1 MMNTPTAPAVTG
13 APRPPWRAWRALR
26 VIPTVPSP
34 RVLARLWQSID
45 GDAIA
50 N

>member
-1 MMNTPTAPAVTG
+1 MKHTPASHSVIRA
-13 APRPPWRAWRALR
+13 RSLSYAWRTLR
-26 VIPTVPSP
+26 VIPVAPPP

-45 GDAIA
+45 ADEAS